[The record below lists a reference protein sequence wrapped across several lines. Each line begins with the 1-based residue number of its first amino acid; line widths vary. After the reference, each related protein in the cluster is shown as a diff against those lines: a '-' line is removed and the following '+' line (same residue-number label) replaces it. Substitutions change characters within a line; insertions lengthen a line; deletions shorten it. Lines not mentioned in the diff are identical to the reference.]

1 MQSKWFGREP
11 ALVIQTIAALL
22 TLLVGFGIPGLNDG
36 LVATI
41 TALFTAG
48 AAAWTAW
55 HVRPVAPA
63 LFTGLI
69 TTGATLLA
77 AFGVDLSQ
85 QQVSLVTV
93 TATAVMALLLRA
105 QVTPD
110 HDPLNG
116 GGVAPPAR

>member
-11 ALVIQTIAALL
+11 ALVIQTLAAIL
-22 TLLVGFGIPGLNDG
+22 TLLVGFSVPGLNDG
-36 LVATI
+36 LVAGI
-41 TALFTAG
+41 TALLTAG

-55 HVRPVAPA
+55 HVRPIAPA

-93 TATAVMALLLRA
+93 TATAVMALLMRA

-110 HDPLNG
+110 HDP
-116 GGVAPPAR
+116 VPIR